1 MNLIFLI
8 PSLGYGLILFA
19 TSGNGMLL
27 LLSLMTMAVWL
38 IHSSNKSFD
47 LSESVRFDSDRVWI
61 GEKRLSL
68 FPVLWGS
75 KIRNLVY
82 QAAFPTL
89 APELISH
96 PAFSSGIGLGPK
108 GETIEQPISQDSP
121 HAILIGPTGSGKTE
135 LMRLIAKHFV
145 GPIWAIDFK
154 GGAGFRD
161 FPGVERLMTSP
172 DAQEL
177 ETWGQE
183 LESRQQRQLNRQ
195 LLIVVD
201 ELGEVLRNHQL
212 AQFLELVAAKGRSL
226 NVFLMAANQTL
237 SQVQRT
243 LWVNC
248 ANRFSVSADL
258 VDRSQLGFS
267 GKPPQS
273 QQGSGVAE
281 LLNASGQVQFQF
293 PFGLRHENTAPDKS
307 EAVNPLLFRVASR
320 PQ

>member
-19 TSGNGMLL
+19 TTGNGLL
-27 LLSLMTMAVWL
+27 LFLSLTTMAVWVL
-38 IHSSNKSFD
+38 HSSNKAFD
-47 LSESVRFDSDRVWI
+47 LSEPVRFDGDRVWI
-61 GEKRLSL
+61 GERRLSL
-68 FPVLWGS
+68 FPPLWGS

-82 QAAFPTL
+82 QAAFPADT
-89 APELISH
+89 PELISH
-96 PAFSSGIGLGPK
+96 AAFSSGIGLGPK
-108 GETIEQPISQDSP
+108 GETIHQPINQDSP

-135 LMRLIAKHFV
+135 LMRLIARHFA

-161 FPGVERLMTSP
+161 FPGVERLMTNP

-177 ETWGQE
+177 AAWSLE

-226 NVFLMAANQTL
+226 NVFLMVANQTL

-267 GKPPQS
+267 GKPSPA
-273 QQGSGVAE
+273 QQGSGTAE
-281 LLNASGQVQFQF
+281 LLNSSGQVPFQF
-293 PFGLRHENTAPDKS
+293 PFGLTHENTAPDQS